1 MMQIMNPTGTETVAP
16 AGRSRTIQSVDR
28 AAVLLKAIADS
39 PHPPTVVE
47 LAAACGLNRSTA
59 WRLLTTLD
67 GHGLIERDPVSQRY
81 SLGYAFLRIAA
92 GAEVDP
98 LVRRARPVLER
109 LAQHTGEATNLA
121 VAKRFHLVYV
131 DQVDPP
137 QIMAPNWFGRPVPLH
152 ATSTGKAYLAFL
164 TPEER
169 TAALPEPLER
179 FTDTTVTDRR
189 RLDEELARVRA
200 DGWAICVGELEES
213 LFGSSAP
220 VLSEQ
225 GRPVA
230 IVSVW
235 GTEHRLPSE
244 RLPEVGREALA
255 AAREIKG
262 LLR

>member
-1 MMQIMNPTGTETVAP
+1 MMQIMNSSGPQLAGT

-28 AAVLLKAIADS
+28 AALLLKAIGDS
-39 PHPPTVVE
+39 RHPPTVVE
-47 LAAACGLNRSTA
+47 LATACGLNRSTT
-59 WRLLTTLD
+59 WRLLATLD
-67 GHGLIERDPVSQRY
+67 AHGLIERDPVSQRY

-92 GAEVDP
+92 GAELDP

-109 LAQHTGEATNLA
+109 LAEDTGEATNLA
-121 VAKRFHLVYV
+121 VARRFNLVYV

-137 QIMAPNWFGRPVPLH
+137 QIIAPNWFGRSVPLH

-164 TPEER
+164 TPEEQ
-169 TAALPEPLER
+169 AVALPQRLVR
-179 FTDTTVTDRR
+179 YTATTVTERHVLEAELEKVRR
-189 RLDEELARVRA
+189 
-200 DGWAICVGELEES
+200 DGWAVCVGELEES
-213 LFGSSAP
+213 LYGASAP

-235 GTEHRLPSE
+235 GTVLRLPGE
-244 RLPEVGREALA
+244 RLAEIGRQALVA
-255 AAREIKG
+255 AGEIKD

>member
-1 MMQIMNPTGTETVAP
+1 MLPIMKQSPDLAP
-16 AGRSRTIQSVDR
+16 AGGRTRTIQSVDR
-28 AAVLLKAIADS
+28 AAALLKAIADS
-39 PHPPTVVE
+39 SHPPTVVE

-59 WRLLTTLD
+59 WRLLATLD
-67 GHGLIERDPVSQRY
+67 AHGLIERDPVSQRY

-92 GAEVDP
+92 GAELDP

-109 LAQHTGEATNLA
+109 LARDTVEATNLA
-121 VAKRFHLVYV
+121 VAKRFNLVYV

-137 QIMAPNWFGRPVPLH
+137 QIMAPNWFGRSVPLH

-164 TPEER
+164 TDEER
-169 TAALPEPLER
+169 RVVLPRRLER
-179 FTDTTVTDRR
+179 YTETTVTDRR
-189 RLDEELARVRA
+189 RLEDELDQVRQ

-213 LFGSSAP
+213 LFGASAP

-235 GTEHRLPSE
+235 GTEHRLPRE
-244 RLPEVGREALA
+244 RLPETGARALA
-255 AAREIKG
+255 AAEEIKD